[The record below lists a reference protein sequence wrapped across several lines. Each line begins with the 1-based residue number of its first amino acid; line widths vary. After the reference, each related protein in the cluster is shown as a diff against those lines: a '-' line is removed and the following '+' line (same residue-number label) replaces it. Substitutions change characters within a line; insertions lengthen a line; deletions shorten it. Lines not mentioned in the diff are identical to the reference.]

1 MQQHILHKK
10 NSLTKAKEFS
20 TKIDS
25 GWTQVKQIKYLENY
39 LNLCQEF
46 IVILV
51 KHRFNISLVI
61 DL

>member
-1 MQQHILHKK
+1 MLLKK
-10 NSLTKAKEFS
+10 NSPTNVREFS

-25 GWTQVKQIKYLENY
+25 DYIQVKQINSLENY

-46 IVILV
+46 IIVLIDYS
-51 KHRFNISLVI
+51 FNICLII